1 MAQVP
6 AAPDMADCRAKAS
19 TIVGG
24 MVVVSAGIG
33 LYIQRHVDDFHVH
46 NETAFFTVLICLLVL
61 TVVCLFVSPV
71 VALVLITGW
80 AAMLL
85 GLTPKEND
93 RAIAR
98 AAGIIVTVLVL
109 GYVIGAT
116 THLFESSVAV
126 VWFAALSLAVVA
138 GGVFLVF
145 LPPDE
150 KTKAVDIWTTVVA
163 VISGMWIVREVQV
176 CADGNPTL
184 AAIGI
189 FTDLVDL
196 AQLLANN

>member
-1 MAQVP
+1 MAQVLAEP
-6 AAPDMADCRAKAS
+6 NLASCRAKAS

-24 MVVVSAGIG
+24 MVMVSAGIG
-33 LYIQRHVDDFHVH
+33 LYIQRHIDDFHIN
-46 NETAFFTVLICLLVL
+46 NENAFFTVLICLLVL

-71 VALVLITGW
+71 VALMLITGW

-98 AAGIIVTVLVL
+98 VAGIIVTVLVV
-109 GYVIGAT
+109 GYIIGAT
-116 THLFESSVAV
+116 TQLFESSVAV
-126 VWFAALSLAVVA
+126 RWFSALTVAVVV
-138 GGVFLVF
+138 GGVFLGF

-150 KTKAVDIWTTVVA
+150 QTKAVDIWTTVLA
-163 VISGMWIVREVQV
+163 VICGMWIVQEVQV
-176 CADGNPTL
+176 CAGGNSTL

-196 AQLLANN
+196 AQLLDN